1 MESIILPVIWLIIY
15 WYYAEQASSMEKGT
29 GKRILGFALTAA
41 CLALSFW
48 LFDFLAWLLVAGVM
62 ALYDLFFDQE
72 PFGRQWKRILLPG
85 LCIAGICL
93 LAAVDLPVSAALKG
107 RGSVLFVLNGPV
119 ILMFLL
125 LLSGKRQSLRPAGAV
140 LTTAVYFL
148 LSLFLWML
156 GGGAQMEMAHRLREA
171 VLWGGVLVE
180 DLLLLAVE
188 GTLFFYK
195 KGFEFQTEQF
205 RRELME
211 HQYGEIKSV
220 YMDMRGWRHDYH
232 NHMQVMK
239 AQLAMGNFAEI
250 QEYLDALE
258 KELDRVDT
266 LVKSGNMMVDA
277 ILNSKLS
284 LIRSRKIPLRVKA
297 VVPAQSGIGEVDLC
311 VIIGNLLDNAME
323 ACLAGKGKDAL
334 RERMAGKAPLNED
347 DPGENAGER
356 PPFIRIYIGVLK
368 DQLYISVAN
377 SSFGKISKIGR
388 RYLSTKESKGHGYG
402 LMRID
407 RIVERYHG
415 YLNRQNEEG
424 AFVTEVMLPLG

>member
-1 MESIILPVIWLIIY
+1 MGLVFLLAGKAID
-15 WYYAEQASSMEKGT
+15 
-29 GKRILGFALTAA
+29 KRI
-41 CLALSFW
+41 
-48 LFDFLAWLLVAGVM
+48 AGYQNE
-62 ALYDLFFDQE
+62 LIE
-72 PFGRQWKRILLPG
+72 RQCDEVQNIYR
-85 LCIAGICL
+85 
-93 LAAVDLPVSAALKG
+93 
-107 RGSVLFVLNGPV
+107 
-119 ILMFLL
+119 
-125 LLSGKRQSLRPAGAV
+125 
-140 LTTAVYFL
+140 T
-148 LSLFLWML
+148 
-156 GGGAQMEMAHRLREA
+156 
-171 VLWGGVLVE
+171 
-180 DLLLLAVE
+180 
-188 GTLFFYK
+188 
-195 KGFEFQTEQF
+195 
-205 RRELME
+205 
-211 HQYGEIKSV
+211 
-220 YMDMRGWRHDYH
+220 MRGWRHDYH
-232 NHMQVMK
+232 NHIQAMK
-239 AQLAMGNFAEI
+239 AMALQVR
-250 QEYLDALE
+250 QEAGDCAALRALEGYLDSLNDD
-258 KELDRVDT
+258 LTTVDT
-266 LVKSGNMMVDA
+266 VVKTGNVMVDA